1 MEGKVALS
9 NKSKPKELFNA
20 VIVYLKEIVTS
31 NKMDNSAKELSEK
44 LYECWDLLRY
54 VNDSKMISDL
64 LTEISVALDAC
75 LAGFWNCRDF
85 VHYAKRKDVVNL
97 LESFTRR

>member
-1 MEGKVALS
+1 MSDRSE
-9 NKSKPKELFNA
+9 PKELFNT
-20 VIVYLKEIVTS
+20 VIEYLKEIVAS
-31 NKMDNSAKELSEK
+31 NKMGSSAKELSDK
-44 LYECWDLLRY
+44 LYECWELLRY

>member
-1 MEGKVALS
+1 MDLS
-9 NKSKPKELFNA
+9 KKPEPKEMFNA
-20 VIVYLKEIVTS
+20 LIGYLKEIVAS
-31 NKMDNSAKELSEK
+31 NKMGTPAKELSEK

-54 VNDSKMISDL
+54 VNDNKTVADL

-97 LESFTRR
+97 LESFAMR

>member
-1 MEGKVALS
+1 MNLPK
-9 NKSKPKELFNA
+9 KPETKETFNE
-20 VIVYLKEIVTS
+20 VIGHLKEIVAS
-31 NKMDNSAKELSEK
+31 NKMGASARELSEK

-54 VNDSKMISDL
+54 VNDNKTISDL

-85 VHYAKRKDVVNL
+85 VHYAKRKGVVNL
-97 LESFTRR
+97 LESFAMR